1 MERQMNRQAGFT
13 LMELAIVVAIISIVS
28 SIALPNMIGRISRGR
43 VNGAARDIV
52 TLIQKARIEAVKQ
65 NQLVVVTFDSDGDG
79 AMNTNYLAYLDDGQG
94 SVDADANGVPDG
106 AANWVQD
113 GTERT
118 VYAGALPAG
127 VTIAGIPLGAGA
139 GDTRFNSRAIPAFT
153 GPITLTNSS
162 GYTVTINLGSGG
174 IPTI

>member
-1 MERQMNRQAGFT
+1 MERQMKQQSGFT
-13 LMELAIVVAIISIVS
+13 LVELAVILAIISIVS
-28 SIALPNMIGRISRGR
+28 SIAVPNMIGVISRGR

-65 NQLVVVTFDSDGDG
+65 NQLVVVTFDPDGDG
-79 AMNTNYLAYLDDGQG
+79 AMNTNYLAYLDDGRG
-94 SVDADANGVPDG
+94 SVDADANGVLDG
-106 AANWVQD
+106 AANWIQD

-118 VYAGALPAG
+118 VYASVLPAG
-127 VTIAGIPLGAGA
+127 VTIVGIPLGAGA
-139 GDTRFNSRAIPAFT
+139 GETRFNSRAIPAFT
-153 GPITLTNSS
+153 GPITLTNAS